1 LDDSILTRARPLL
14 AARLAG
20 ALLALAVP
28 MVLARALLPAA
39 YGTFKQAWLVSQTL
53 ALVLPM
59 GLTQSLY
66 YFVPREP
73 AARDRFVAQT
83 AWAHLALGLVAA
95 GLVLAGRGL
104 LAGRFHNPELDG
116 LLGWVAAFTGL
127 LVAGAPLDVA
137 WNASGRIGAAA
148 LARLATEVLRSG
160 ALVAGALAGGSARAA
175 IVGMTL
181 ATAARAIA
189 GFALL
194 ARAHGLAG
202 SGALLRRQLAYALPF
217 GLAFLLVVPQQQFHQ
232 YAVSAAVTAASF
244 AVYSVGTF
252 QLPVVDVLYSPVSE
266 LLQIGLAETDGG
278 VRPRPAGLVPGLPP
292 PCEAGLGR
300 GLRLFHE
307 AVAQLSFAFFP
318 LAGLLVVVAPVLI
331 AVVFSPVYLPAV
343 PLFRLSVVPILL
355 AALPLDGVMRAR
367 AQDRF
372 VLVLSAAKLAVTAPL
387 VLVGLQAGGPLG
399 AFGGWVVAEVLA
411 RVAMLARAAS
421 LFDVSLARALP
432 FRALARQAAATALA
446 MAPTWAALRA
456 VPGPLLL
463 RLAAACGAFAAAY
476 LGISW
481 WRGWLPEGWAGL
493 LRPRLRAR
501 TARTPAAAASDP

>member
-1 LDDSILTRARPLL
+1 LDRSILTRARPLL

-28 MVLARALLPAA
+28 MVLARTLLPAG

-66 YFVPREP
+66 FFVPREP
-73 AARDRFVAQT
+73 AMRDRFIAQT
-83 AWAHLALGLVAA
+83 AWAHVALGLLAA

-104 LAGRFHNPELDG
+104 LADRFHNPELDA
-116 LLGWVAAFTGL
+116 LLGWVAAFSGL

-160 ALVAGALAGGSARAA
+160 ALVAGAIAAGTARAA
-175 IVGMTL
+175 LVGMTL
-181 ATAARAIA
+181 ATGVRAVA

-194 ARAHGLAG
+194 AHGHGLAG

-217 GLAFLLVVPQQQFHQ
+217 GVAFLLVVPQQQFHQ
-232 YAVSAAVTAASF
+232 YAVSAAVSAAAF
-244 AVYSVGTF
+244 AIYSVGTF
-252 QLPVVDVLYSPVSE
+252 QLPVVDVLYTPISE
-266 LLQIGLAETDGG
+266 LLQIGLAEVEGAG
-278 VRPRPAGLVPGLPP
+278 RPRRAGL
-292 PCEAGLGR
+292 A
-300 GLRLFHE
+300 LFHE

-318 LAGLLVVVAPVLI
+318 LAGLLVVVAPALV
-331 AVVFSPVYLPAV
+331 AVVFSPVYLAAV
-343 PLFRLSVVPILL
+343 PLFRLAVVPILL

-372 VLVLSAAKLAVTAPL
+372 VLALSAAKLAATVPL
-387 VLVGLQAGGPLG
+387 VLAGLRLGGPLG
-399 AFGGWVVAEVLA
+399 AFAGWVAAEALA
-411 RVAMLARAAS
+411 RGAMLLRAAS
-421 LFDVSLARALP
+421 LFAVSPARVLPARALG
-432 FRALARQAAATALA
+432 RQVTATALA
-446 MAPTWAALRA
+446 MAPSWAALRA
-456 VPGPLLL
+456 SPGPLVVH
-463 RLAAACGAFAAAY
+463 LAAACAAFGAAY
-476 LGISW
+476 LGLSW

-493 LRPRLRAR
+493 LRRRAR
-501 TARTPAAAASDP
+501 DAGVVREQVAR